1 VWVGGAFTSVV
12 FIAAAYGAGLFFQ
25 NAGEPTALGFTSS
38 LVAVIFLAYF
48 LAAVFLFGAE
58 VTKVYSD
65 RLYERETSPAPGRLQ
80 SGDPQ
85 VLVAEPPTGVP
96 RAALVAFLAG
106 LVVGWRRRGR

>member
-1 VWVGGAFTSVV
+1 
-12 FIAAAYGAGLFFQ
+12 
-25 NAGEPTALGFTSS
+25 
-38 LVAVIFLAYF
+38 VAVIFLAYF